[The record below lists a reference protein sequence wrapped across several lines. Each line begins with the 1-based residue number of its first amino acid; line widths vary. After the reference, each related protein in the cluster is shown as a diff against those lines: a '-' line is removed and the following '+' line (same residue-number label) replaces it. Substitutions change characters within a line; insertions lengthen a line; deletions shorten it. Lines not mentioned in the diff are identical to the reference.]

1 MALNRTTGPRDE
13 MREQRRVITA
23 LFADTVG
30 LTLVLGVIA
39 AACGNSGS
47 SDEGQTTTTVGED
60 APTVDQPGV
69 TDPTRVDRPAD

>member
-30 LTLVLGVIA
+30 STALGERLDPEDYRDIVGA
-39 AACGNSGS
+39 AL
-47 SDEGQTTTTVGED
+47 
-60 APTVDQPGV
+60 PG
-69 TDPTRVDRPAD
+69 